1 MARLLKRPARFN
13 DSASFEE
20 IAEAIN
26 VVISVPNPKKPIAN
40 YCFQNG
46 GLETKMA
53 AQSRN
58 VQAVHSTQAR
68 KLVTCSYAYKANFI
82 Q

>member
-26 VVISVPNPKKPIAN
+26 VVISVPNPKKPKK
-40 YCFQNG
+40 G
-46 GLETKMA
+46 RPPKE
-53 AQSRN
+53 S
-58 VQAVHSTQAR
+58 AVINR
-68 KLVTCSYAYKANFI
+68 KYFSAHTNHR
-82 Q
+82 

>member
-1 MARLLKRPARFN
+1 MRGEQRAQTAAQLQWEPIETLGR
-13 DSASFEE
+13 
-20 IAEAIN
+20 
-26 VVISVPNPKKPIAN
+26 IAN

-58 VQAVHSTQAR
+58 VQAMHSTQAR